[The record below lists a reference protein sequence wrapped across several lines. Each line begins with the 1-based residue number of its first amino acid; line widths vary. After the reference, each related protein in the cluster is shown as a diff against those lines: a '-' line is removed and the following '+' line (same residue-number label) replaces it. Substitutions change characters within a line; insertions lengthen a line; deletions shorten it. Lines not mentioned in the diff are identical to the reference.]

1 MGRISLTGPWGEALA
16 AEYLRKKRYSIVA
29 CNYRSKFG
37 EIDLIA
43 ANRRY
48 LVFVEVKYRRSGA
61 YGNPAEAVDGRK
73 QRTICR
79 VADYYRMRHGIPD
92 GQACRFDV
100 VAVQGEEICLLRNA
114 FPYQ

>member
-1 MGRISLTGPWGEALA
+1 M
-16 AEYLRKKRYSIVA
+16 
-29 CNYRSKFG
+29 
-37 EIDLIA
+37 
-43 ANRRY
+43 
-48 LVFVEVKYRRSGA
+48 LVFVEAKYRPSGA
-61 YGNPAEAVDGRK
+61 YGSPAEAVDGRK

-100 VAVQGEEICLLRNA
+100 VAVQGVEICLLRSA

>member
-1 MGRISLTGPWGEALA
+1 MGNKRLLGTQKEQQA
-16 AEYLRKKRYSIVA
+16 AAYLESAGFEILER
-29 CNYRSKFG
+29 NYRCRTG

-43 ANRRY
+43 ADGPA

-61 YGNPAEAVDGRK
+61 YGSPAEAVDGRK

-79 VADYYRMRHGIPD
+79 VADYYRMRHGIPY